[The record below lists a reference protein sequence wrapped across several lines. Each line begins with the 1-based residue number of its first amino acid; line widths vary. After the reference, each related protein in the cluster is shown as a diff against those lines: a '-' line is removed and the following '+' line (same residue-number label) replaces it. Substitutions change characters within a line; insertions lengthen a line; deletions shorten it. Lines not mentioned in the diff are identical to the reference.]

1 MKFLQL
7 HVLLHVLLNTITNTY
22 TFSLCITQR
31 PSLFF
36 HIFHSPN

>member
-31 PSLFF
+31 PSLFLS
-36 HIFHSPN
+36 IFHSPN